1 MTQDERRL
9 YLIQALLKELPQY
22 AGVAIPGDESGQQQL
37 LRSLFNL
44 RPPLPA
50 DEAFLKIQD
59 AYLSQRVRE
68 RGTTD
73 AASLVPSEVNPRI
86 FLWQGDITTL
96 KCDAIVNAANSA
108 LLGCFQ
114 PCHSCIDNII
124 HTFSGVQLRLRCH
137 ELMKAQGHPEPTGT
151 AKITPGYNLPCQQVL
166 HTVGPIVS
174 GPLQSSDCDL
184 LAQCYRSCLEL
195 AVAHGVKS
203 LTFCCISTGVFHFPQ
218 DQAARIA
225 LESVSTFLKTDQTLQ
240 QVIFNVFT
248 DTDFNL
254 YKQLLTHTPP
264 TVTHR

>member
-22 AGVAIPGDESGQQQL
+22 AGVAIPWDESGQQQL
-37 LRSLFNL
+37 LCSLVNL

-68 RGTTD
+68 GCMTD
-73 AASLVPSEVNPRI
+73 AASMVPSEVNPRI

-137 ELMKAQGHPEPTGT
+137 GLMEAQGHPEPTGT
-151 AKITPGYNLPCQQVL
+151 AKITPGYNLPCQQGL
-166 HTVGPIVS
+166 NTVGPIVY

-225 LESVSTFLKTDQTLQ
+225 LESVSTFLKIDQTLQ
-240 QVIFNVFT
+240 QVIFNVFN

-254 YKQLLTHTPP
+254 YKQLLTYTPP